1 MSLRSVAAWAALV
14 GGTLWFTQ
22 GVVLIA
28 RGGTEPDPR
37 IEAVTFSC
45 GFLALMGAAAIA
57 AWVSSPAM
65 SRAVRSAL
73 AVLAA
78 LAVPLV
84 LFLGQVA
91 AFALPGSHW
100 LESDVIVIVIA
111 LAAILYGISGL
122 RRRARVG

>member
-1 MSLRSVAAWAALV
+1 MWLA
-14 GGTLWFTQ
+14 Q

-28 RGGTEPDPR
+28 RGGAEPDPR

-45 GFLALMGAAAIA
+45 GFIALMAAAAIA
-57 AWVSSPAM
+57 SWVNSAAKPRVA
-65 SRAVRSAL
+65 RAAL

-84 LFLGQVA
+84 VFLGQVA

-100 LESDVIVIVIA
+100 IESDAVVLVIA
-111 LAAILYGISGL
+111 LAAISCGIGWLTRGAHSG
-122 RRRARVG
+122 